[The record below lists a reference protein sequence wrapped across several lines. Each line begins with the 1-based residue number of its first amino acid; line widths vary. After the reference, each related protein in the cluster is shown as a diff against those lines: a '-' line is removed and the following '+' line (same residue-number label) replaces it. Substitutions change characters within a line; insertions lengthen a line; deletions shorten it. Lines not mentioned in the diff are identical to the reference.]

1 MSWIDDLADHVE
13 TALPT
18 ISDLY
23 FETFDL
29 AAPDCVI
36 MVSSPGT
43 GASHKAGI
51 KTLHKGEV
59 GFRVRNRDQETAK
72 NQAEL
77 ISAYF
82 ELKTSFW
89 AGSTWFKRVTNDNG
103 FYHVS
108 TDQVNGSIY
117 SVNCYIEYEE

>member
-1 MSWIDDLADHVE
+1 MGWMDDLADHIE

-18 ISDLY
+18 LPGIY
-23 FETFDL
+23 FEDFDL
-29 AAPDCVI
+29 AAPNCVI
-36 MVSSPGT
+36 MVSSPGIGT
-43 GASHKAGI
+43 IHKSGI
-51 KTLHKGEV
+51 RPLHKGEV

-77 ISAYF
+77 ISSYF

-89 AGSTWFKRVTNDNG
+89 AGQTWFKRIVNENG

-108 TDQVNGSIY
+108 TDQANGSIY
-117 SVNCYIEYEE
+117 SVNCYVEYEE